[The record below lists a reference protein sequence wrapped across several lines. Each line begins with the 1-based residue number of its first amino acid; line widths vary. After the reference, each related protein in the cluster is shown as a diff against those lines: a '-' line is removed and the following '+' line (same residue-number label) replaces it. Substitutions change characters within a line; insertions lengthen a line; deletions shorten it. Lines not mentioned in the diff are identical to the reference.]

1 MDALLL
7 FFLLPVIS
15 LAVCLPSFG
24 LYRRYVREREFQKE
38 TIKLREERLERQRK
52 LNSLLEKRKRREEVL
67 RKKRP

>member
-15 LAVCLPSFG
+15 LAVCLPVFG
-24 LYRRYVREREFQKE
+24 LYRHYVRECEFQKE